1 MTVGLTPKVNPGIQ
15 TGVTNALGGFNRLND
30 KKYSYFKADDGDSD
44 YPTRPIVLAAGQ
56 VLRKG
61 TLLQKGRNG
70 TFEAYGSFYQSSI
83 MNS

>member
-44 YPTRPIVLAAGQ
+44 YPSFIGLWWA
-56 VLRKG
+56 LRA
-61 TLLQKGRNG
+61 L
-70 TFEAYGSFYQSSI
+70 F
-83 MNS
+83 